1 MPSKLIF
8 LDFLGILFGIILLSH
23 GGDVLT
29 KSSVDLSLKFS
40 VPKIIIGMTV
50 VSFATSAPELIVSL
64 NATLNGF
71 SNFAIGNVIG
81 SNIANIGLV
90 LGIITIIY
98 PITLQQR
105 FYTSDFPILMLSTFL
120 FYLLLITGNK
130 ISRGEGI
137 VLLVLISLILIYL
150 FLYQKKSISEFSD
163 VGDTSKISIP
173 KSIFYVLFSGL
184 LLWLG
189 SETLIK
195 SAISVANKYEISE
208 RVISVTMVA
217 IGTSIPELAAS
228 VVASIKKQNDLSI
241 GNLIGSNI
249 FNLLVVI
256 GITSTV
262 LPIEQIDSKIIYNDM
277 LWVILFSA
285 IILPLAYL
293 KKRNVLSRK
302 KGIILLTL
310 YLIFI
315 IPLLIS

>member
-1 MPSKLIF
+1 M
-8 LDFLGILFGIILLSH
+8 DFLGILFGVVLLSH
-23 GGDVLT
+23 GGDILT

-40 VPKIIIGMTV
+40 IPKIIIGMTV

-71 SNFAIGNVIG
+71 SNLAVGNVIG

-90 LGIITIIY
+90 LGLITIIY

-105 FYTSDFPILMLSTFL
+105 FYSSDFPILMLSTFL
-120 FYLLLITGNK
+120 FYILLLTGNK
-130 ISRGEGI
+130 ISRVEGI
-137 VLLVLISLILIYL
+137 MLLASIILILIYL
-150 FLYQKKSISEFSD
+150 FLYQKRSISEFLD
-163 VGDTSKISIP
+163 VGDTSKIFISRSILN
-173 KSIFYVLFSGL
+173 ILFSGL

-195 SAISVANKYEISE
+195 SAISVANKYDISE

-228 VVASIKKQNDLSI
+228 IVASIKKQNDLSI

-262 LPIEQIDSKIIYNDM
+262 MPIEQIDSKIIFNDM

-293 KKRNVLSRK
+293 KRRNILTRK
-302 KGIILLTL
+302 KGIILLII
-310 YLIFI
+310 YIIFI
-315 IPLLIS
+315 IPLILG

>member
-1 MPSKLIF
+1 M
-8 LDFLGILFGIILLSH
+8 DFLGILFGIILLSH
-23 GGDVLT
+23 GGDILT

-105 FYTSDFPILMLSTFL
+105 FYSSDFPILMLSTFL
-120 FYLLLITGNK
+120 FYILLITGSK
-130 ISRGEGI
+130 ISRVEGI
-137 VLLVLISLILIYL
+137 ILLVSISLILIYL

-173 KSIFYVLFSGL
+173 KSIIYVLFSGL

-195 SAISVANKYEISE
+195 SAISVANKYEISQ

-249 FNLLVVI
+249 FNLMVVI

-262 LPIEQIDSKIIYNDM
+262 LPIEQIDSKIIFNDM

-293 KKRNVLSRK
+293 KRRNILTRK

-315 IPLLIS
+315 IPLILS

>member
-1 MPSKLIF
+1 M
-8 LDFLGILFGIILLSH
+8 DFLGILFGIILLSH
-23 GGDVLT
+23 GGDILT

-105 FYTSDFPILMLSTFL
+105 FYSSDFPILMLSTFL
-120 FYLLLITGNK
+120 FYILLITGSK
-130 ISRGEGI
+130 ISKAEGI
-137 VLLVLISLILIYL
+137 ILLVSISLILIYL

-173 KSIFYVLFSGL
+173 KSTIYVLFSGL

-195 SAISVANKYEISE
+195 SAISVANKYEISQ

-262 LPIEQIDSKIIYNDM
+262 LPIEQIDSKIIFNDM

-293 KKRNVLSRK
+293 KRRNILTRK

-315 IPLLIS
+315 IPLLFS

>member
-1 MPSKLIF
+1 M
-8 LDFLGILFGIILLSH
+8 DFLGILFGIILLSH

-98 PITLQQR
+98 PINLQQR

-137 VLLVLISLILIYL
+137 ILLVLISIILIYL

-195 SAISVANKYEISE
+195 SAISVANKYEISQ

-262 LPIEQIDSKIIYNDM
+262 LPIEQIEPKIIFNDM

-293 KKRNVLSRK
+293 KRRNILTRK

-315 IPLLIS
+315 IPLLLS

>member
-1 MPSKLIF
+1 M
-8 LDFLGILFGIILLSH
+8 DFLGILFGIILLSH

-71 SNFAIGNVIG
+71 SNFALGNVIG

-262 LPIEQIDSKIIYNDM
+262 LPIEQIDSKIIFNDM

-293 KKRNVLSRK
+293 KRRNILTRK

-315 IPLLIS
+315 IPLLLS

>member
-1 MPSKLIF
+1 M
-8 LDFLGILFGIILLSH
+8 DFLGILFGIILLSH

-29 KSSVDLSLKFS
+29 KSSIDLSLKFS

-71 SNFAIGNVIG
+71 SNFAVGNVIG

-137 VLLVLISLILIYL
+137 ILLVLISLILIYL
-150 FLYQKKSISEFSD
+150 FLFQKKSISEFSD
-163 VGDTSKISIP
+163 VGDTSKISIS

-262 LPIEQIDSKIIYNDM
+262 LPIEQIDSKIIFNDM

-293 KKRNVLSRK
+293 KRRNILTRK

-315 IPLLIS
+315 IPLLLS

>member
-1 MPSKLIF
+1 M
-8 LDFLGILFGIILLSH
+8 DFLGIFFGIILLSH
-23 GGDVLT
+23 GGDILT
-29 KSSVDLSLKFS
+29 KSSVDISLKFS

-71 SNFAIGNVIG
+71 SNFAVGNVIG

-120 FYLLLITGNK
+120 FYLLLITGSK
-130 ISRGEGI
+130 ISRVEGI
-137 VLLVLISLILIYL
+137 ILLVLISLIIIYL

-163 VGDTSKISIP
+163 VGDISKISIP
-173 KSIFYVLFSGL
+173 KSIIYILFSGF

-195 SAISVANKYEISE
+195 SAISIANRYEISE

-228 VVASIKKQNDLSI
+228 VVASVKKQNDLSI

-262 LPIEQIDSKIIYNDM
+262 LPIEQIDSKIIFNDM

-293 KKRNVLSRK
+293 KRKNILTRK

-315 IPLLIS
+315 IPLILN

>member
-1 MPSKLIF
+1 M
-8 LDFLGILFGIILLSH
+8 DFLGILFGIILLSH

-163 VGDTSKISIP
+163 GGDTSKISIP

-262 LPIEQIDSKIIYNDM
+262 LPIEQIDSKIIFNDM

-293 KKRNVLSRK
+293 KRRNILTRK

-315 IPLLIS
+315 IPLILS

>member
-1 MPSKLIF
+1 M
-8 LDFLGILFGIILLSH
+8 LLSY
-23 GGDVLT
+23 GGDLLT
-29 KSSVDLSLKFS
+29 KSSIDISLKFS

-64 NATLNGF
+64 NATLDGLP
-71 SNFAIGNVIG
+71 SFAIGNVLG

-98 PITLQQR
+98 PITLKQR
-105 FYTSDFPILMLSTFL
+105 FYSTDFPLLMISTALFYFIIYTDNQISRTEGFILLISITAIL
-120 FYLLLITGNK
+120 FYLFI
-130 ISRGEGI
+130 
-137 VLLVLISLILIYL
+137 
-150 FLYQKKSISEFSD
+150 YQKKSISEFSEEID
-163 VGDTSKISIP
+163 HNKISIT
-173 KSIFYVLFSGL
+173 KSFFYILFSGS

-195 SAISVANKYEISE
+195 SAVSVANKFEVSE
-208 RVISVTMVA
+208 RIISITMVA

-228 VVASIKKQNDLSI
+228 IVASLKKQNDLSI

-256 GITSTV
+256 GVTSSII
-262 LPIEQIDSKIIYNDM
+262 PIGGIEKSTLFNDM

-285 IILPLAYL
+285 IILPLAYFG
-293 KKRNVLSRK
+293 KRNVLTRK
-302 KGIILLTL
+302 KGIILLIL

-315 IPLLIS
+315 IPLLS

>member
-1 MPSKLIF
+1 M
-8 LDFLGILFGIILLSH
+8 DFLGILFGIILLSH
-23 GGDVLT
+23 GGDILT

-71 SNFAIGNVIG
+71 SNFALGNVIG

-90 LGIITIIY
+90 LGIIIIIY

-105 FYTSDFPILMLSTFL
+105 FYTSDFPLLMLSTFL
-120 FYLLLITGNK
+120 FYLLMITGNK
-130 ISRGEGI
+130 ISRVEGI
-137 VLLVLISLILIYL
+137 IFLLTISLILIYL

-163 VGDTSKISIP
+163 VGDVSRISIT
-173 KSIFYVLFSGL
+173 KSIFYVLFSGS

-285 IILPLAYL
+285 IIIPLAYL

>member
-1 MPSKLIF
+1 M
-8 LDFLGILFGIILLSH
+8 DFLGILFGIILLSH

-71 SNFAIGNVIG
+71 SNFAVGNVIG

-137 VLLVLISLILIYL
+137 ILLVLISLILIYL

-163 VGDTSKISIP
+163 VGDTSKISIS
-173 KSIFYVLFSGL
+173 KLIFYVLFSGL

-262 LPIEQIDSKIIYNDM
+262 LPIEQIDYKIIFNDM

-293 KKRNVLSRK
+293 KRRNILTRK

-315 IPLLIS
+315 IPLLLS

>member
-1 MPSKLIF
+1 M
-8 LDFLGILFGIILLSH
+8 DFLGILFGIILLSH

-98 PITLQQR
+98 TITLQQR

-195 SAISVANKYEISE
+195 SAISVANKYEISQ

-262 LPIEQIDSKIIYNDM
+262 LPIEQIDSKIIFNDM

-285 IILPLAYL
+285 IIL
-293 KKRNVLSRK
+293 LS
-302 KGIILLTL
+302 
-310 YLIFI
+310 LIHI
-315 IPLLIS
+315 

>member
-1 MPSKLIF
+1 M
-8 LDFLGILFGIILLSH
+8 DFLGILFGIILLSH

-98 PITLQQR
+98 PINLQQR

-137 VLLVLISLILIYL
+137 ILLVLISIILIYL

-163 VGDTSKISIP
+163 LGDTSKISIP

-262 LPIEQIDSKIIYNDM
+262 LPIEQIEPKIIFNDM

-293 KKRNVLSRK
+293 KRRNILTRK

-315 IPLLIS
+315 IPLLLS

>member
-1 MPSKLIF
+1 M
-8 LDFLGILFGIILLSH
+8 DFLGILFGIILLSH
-23 GGDVLT
+23 GGDILT

-71 SNFAIGNVIG
+71 SSFAIGNVIG

-137 VLLVLISLILIYL
+137 ILLVLISLILVYL
-150 FLYQKKSISEFSD
+150 FLYQKKSISDFSD
-163 VGDTSKISIP
+163 VGDTSKISISR
-173 KSIFYVLFSGL
+173 SIFYVLFSGL

-189 SETLIK
+189 SEALIK

-262 LPIEQIDSKIIYNDM
+262 LPIEQIDSKIIFIDM

-293 KKRNVLSRK
+293 KRRNILTRK
-302 KGIILLTL
+302 KGIILLIL

-315 IPLLIS
+315 IPLILK

>member
-1 MPSKLIF
+1 M
-8 LDFLGILFGIILLSH
+8 DFLGILFGIILLSH
-23 GGDVLT
+23 GGDILT

-50 VSFATSAPELIVSL
+50 VSFATSAPELIVSI
-64 NATLNGF
+64 NATLKGF

-98 PITLQQR
+98 PITLQHR
-105 FYTSDFPILMLSTFL
+105 FYSSDFPILMLSTFL
-120 FYLLLITGNK
+120 FYILLITGSK
-130 ISRGEGI
+130 ISRAEGI
-137 VLLVLISLILIYL
+137 ILLVSISLILIYL

-173 KSIFYVLFSGL
+173 KSIIYVLFSGL

-241 GNLIGSNI
+241 GKLIGSNI

-262 LPIEQIDSKIIYNDM
+262 LPIEQIDSKIIFNDM

-293 KKRNVLSRK
+293 KRRNILTRK

-315 IPLLIS
+315 IPLILS